1 MNNLRKHQTLLLA
14 ALMVT
19 VADICHG
26 DDGPVVKPAAKPVAK
41 PAAKAVA
48 KPLEKPAAK
57 APAAP
62 APFLEWAKLLT
73 KPVIELRPGRI
84 LVAPVAVQVEAVEA
98 VEFAVPV
105 QAVVI
110 DIAVDAVPVQQAKP
124 VLRVDAGKA
133 ETAVEI
139 LDADV
144 NVLAGP
150 VLEAIGEKIVV
161 KKKVDP
167 DVNQAV
173 VQQFTQQYR
182 PILMA
187 ELAFVRQTCSYL
199 PEKDRKTIRQVG
211 EASLRE
217 AARQF
222 AVEQAWNQRPQNGI
236 RATRP
241 ETKSPRSVIRQG
253 LADGLKKVLSED
265 QWKEYSS
272 EFEDRMTSRKNA
284 VLLDTVARLDNALH
298 LTAAQREKIR
308 DSINSGWQEKWEE
321 WLMIYMYNDVYYPM
335 IPDNLVLVHLN
346 AEQKS
351 IWPNLQKINFG
362 YYEQFQAVP
371 DDWWGPE
378 AKDGVPNGVQGVII
392 VD

>member
-1 MNNLRKHQTLLLA
+1 MKVLRKHQPLLPA
-14 ALMVT
+14 AMMVT
-19 VADICHG
+19 MAVICHG
-26 DDGPVVKPAAKPVAK
+26 DDSPVAK
-41 PAAKAVA
+41 PAARPAAKPAANVVA
-48 KPLEKPAAK
+48 KPVEKPAVK

-73 KPVIELRPGRI
+73 RPAVQLQPARV

-98 VEFAVPV
+98 VDLPVPA

-110 DIAVDAVPVQQAKP
+110 EVAVEAVPVQQEKP
-124 VLRVDAGKA
+124 AVKA
-133 ETAVEI
+133 EAAVEI

-161 KKKVDP
+161 KKKVEP
-167 DVNQAV
+167 DVNQAML
-173 VQQFTQQYR
+173 QQFAQQYR

-187 ELAFVRQTCSYL
+187 ELAFIRQTCSYL
-199 PEKDRKTIRQVG
+199 PEKDRKTIFQVG
-211 EASLRE
+211 QASLRE
-217 AARQF
+217 VARQF
-222 AVEQAWNQRPQNGI
+222 AVEQAWNQRPQQNGI
-236 RATRP
+236 RQTRP
-241 ETKSPRSVIRQG
+241 EVKSPRLVIRRG
-253 LADGLKKVLSED
+253 LAEGLKKILTEE

-272 EFEDRMTSRKNA
+272 EFEERMSSRKNA

-308 DSINSGWQEKWEE
+308 DSLNSGWEEKWEE

-351 IWPNLQKINFG
+351 IWPTLQKINFG
-362 YYEQFQAVP
+362 YYEQFQAVA
-371 DDWWGPE
+371 DEWWGQE
-378 AKDGVPNGVQGVII
+378 AIDGGPNAVQGLIFVR
-392 VD
+392 

>member
-1 MNNLRKHQTLLLA
+1 MNVLRKHQTLLLA
-14 ALMVT
+14 AMMVS
-19 VADICHG
+19 VAVICHG
-26 DDGPVVKPAAKPVAK
+26 DDGQVAKPAAK

-48 KPLEKPAAK
+48 KPIEKPATK

-84 LVAPVAVQVEAVEA
+84 LVAPAAVQDEDVEV
-98 VEFAVPV
+98 VDFAVPV
-105 QAVVI
+105 QAVV
-110 DIAVDAVPVQQAKP
+110 VDVVVEAVPVQQAKP
-124 VLRVDAGKA
+124 AVKA
-133 ETAVEI
+133 EAAVEI

-161 KKKVDP
+161 KKKADP

-187 ELAFVRQTCSYL
+187 ELAFIRHTCSYL
-199 PEKDRKTIRQVG
+199 PEKDRKTIFQVG
-211 EASLRE
+211 QASLRE

-236 RATRP
+236 RPTRP
-241 ETKSPRSVIRQG
+241 EAKSPRSVIRQG
-253 LADGLKKVLSED
+253 LAEGLKKVLTAE
-265 QWKEYSS
+265 QWKEYSR
-272 EFEDRMTSRKNA
+272 EFEERMTSRKNA

-362 YYEQFQAVP
+362 YYEQFQAIP

-378 AKDGVPNGVQGVII
+378 AKDAPNAVQGAIF